1 MEYLATLVLC
11 FLSYSFVRLFLS
23 LTFELESTLETIDT
37 TKSNNI
43 NSISYELQQILLAS
57 YQYIK
62 FQLLVVLIA
71 VDVLVLV

>member
-1 MEYLATLVLC
+1 M
-11 FLSYSFVRLFLS
+11 RLFLS